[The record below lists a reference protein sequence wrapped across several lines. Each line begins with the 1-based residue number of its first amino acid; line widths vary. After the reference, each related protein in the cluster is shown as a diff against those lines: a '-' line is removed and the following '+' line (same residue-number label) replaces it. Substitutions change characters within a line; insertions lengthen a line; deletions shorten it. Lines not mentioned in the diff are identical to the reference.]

1 MNNAFETKANY
12 KESVTVLRTQIKS
25 LKSLVKCCKEERAT
39 IKPIIDE
46 KVNMLKYISGMKT
59 WNFGFEGGGWNS
71 NVAKTKEE
79 AIKKAK
85 KMYNASKYTQV
96 SETSFRVATKAD
108 TANLL
113 SLFH

>member
-25 LKSLVKCCKEERAT
+25 LKSLVKLDKAQRAT

-46 KVNMLKYISGMKT
+46 KANMLKYISGMKT

-79 AIKKAK
+79 AINKAK

-96 SETSFRVATKAD
+96 SEKSFRVATHAD

-113 SLFH
+113 SSFY

>member
-1 MNNAFETKANY
+1 MNNAFETKASY
-12 KESVTVLRTQIKS
+12 KESTTVLRTQIKS
-25 LKSLVKCCKEERAT
+25 LKSLVKLDKAQRAT

-46 KVNMLKYISGMKT
+46 KVNMLKYISGLKS
-59 WNFGFEGGGWNS
+59 WNFNFESGGWNS

-79 AIKKAK
+79 AINKAK

-96 SETSFRVATKAD
+96 SEKSFRVATHAD

-113 SLFH
+113 SSFY